1 MKDKV
6 TLLLIIGAV
15 AIILFYYYMQYAE
28 AKREDEL
35 KALNLANFTLL
46 QQQANQ
52 PQPQS
57 GGGGFLS
64 GVFGGIPILNQ
75 IF

>member
-6 TLLLIIGAV
+6 TLILIIGAV
-15 AIILFYYYMQYAE
+15 VIILFYYYMQYAE
-28 AKREDEL
+28 EKREDEL

-52 PQPQS
+52 PQQTD
-57 GGGGFLS
+57 GRGFIGGFLS
-64 GVFGGIPILNQ
+64 GLPLIGGLY
-75 IF
+75 